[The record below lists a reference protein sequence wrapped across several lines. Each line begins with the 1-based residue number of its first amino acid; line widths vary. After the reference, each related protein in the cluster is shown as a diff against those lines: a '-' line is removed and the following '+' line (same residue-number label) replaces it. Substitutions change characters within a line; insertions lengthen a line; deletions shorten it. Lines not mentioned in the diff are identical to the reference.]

1 MNFDELKSSW
11 QTQPLNS
18 GMEINELKTTL
29 DNKWNKYQQSLY
41 RTNICMTLGFL
52 AATIVITWVFFA
64 FQAEFGMA
72 FKLSL
77 ASTCLLMI
85 VFAAI
90 AWRSYDFKKDHLE
103 VASTDFIKYQLQK
116 ISWQRK
122 VISQYIW
129 IYMVLLWLAVMTY
142 MVEILAPATATLKYS
157 AIGITTLFLVIVA
170 FRDARKQKS
179 RLARLDDMAAELE
192 QQQKMLISN

>member
-64 FQAEFGMA
+64 FQAEFGLA

-142 MVEILAPATATLKYS
+142 MVEILAPATATLRYS

-192 QQQKMLISN
+192 KQQRMLISN

>member
-64 FQAEFGMA
+64 FQAEFGLA

-142 MVEILAPATATLKYS
+142 MVEILAPASATLKYS

-170 FRDARKQKS
+170 FRDGRKQKS

>member
-64 FQAEFGMA
+64 FQAEFGLA

>member
-41 RTNICMTLGFL
+41 RTNICMTLGFI

-64 FQAEFGMA
+64 FQAEFGLA

-142 MVEILAPATATLKYS
+142 MVEILAPATATLRYS

>member
-64 FQAEFGMA
+64 FQAEFGLA

-142 MVEILAPATATLKYS
+142 MVEILAPATATLRYS

-192 QQQKMLISN
+192 QQQRMLISN

>member
-18 GMEINELKTTL
+18 GMEINELKATL

-64 FQAEFGMA
+64 FQAEFGLA

-142 MVEILAPATATLKYS
+142 MVEILAPASATLRYS

-179 RLARLDDMAAELE
+179 RLARLDDMTAELE

>member
-29 DNKWNKYQQSLY
+29 NNKWNKYQQSLY

-64 FQAEFGMA
+64 FQAEFGLA

-142 MVEILAPATATLKYS
+142 MVEILAPASATLRYS

>member
-64 FQAEFGMA
+64 FQAEFGLA

-142 MVEILAPATATLKYS
+142 MVEILAPASATLRYS

>member
-64 FQAEFGMA
+64 FQAEFGLA

-142 MVEILAPATATLKYS
+142 MVEILAPASATLRYS

-170 FRDARKQKS
+170 FRDGRKQKS

>member
-64 FQAEFGMA
+64 FQAEFGLA

-142 MVEILAPATATLKYS
+142 MVEILAPATATLRYS

>member
-29 DNKWNKYQQSLY
+29 NNKWNKYQQSLY

-64 FQAEFGMA
+64 FQAEFGLA

-142 MVEILAPATATLKYS
+142 MVEILAPATATLRYS

-170 FRDARKQKS
+170 FRDGRKQKS

>member
-11 QTQPLNS
+11 QTQPLTS
-18 GMEINELKTTL
+18 GMEINEMKTTF

-64 FQAEFGMA
+64 FQAEFGLT

-77 ASTCLLMI
+77 VSTCLLMI
-85 VFAAI
+85 VFAVI
-90 AWRSYDFKKDHLE
+90 AWRSYDFKKDCLE
-103 VASTDFIKYQLQK
+103 VSSTDFIRYQLKK

-129 IYMVLLWLAVMTY
+129 IYMILLWLAVMTY
-142 MVEILAPATATLKYS
+142 MWEILAPATATLKYS
-157 AIGITTLFLVIVA
+157 AIGVTTLFMLIVA
-170 FRDARKQKS
+170 IRDARKQKA
-179 RLARLDDMAAELE
+179 RLARLYEMTAELE
-192 QQQKMLISN
+192 LQQKTLFAG

>member
-1 MNFDELKSSW
+1 MNFEELKSSW
-11 QTQPLNS
+11 HTQPVNS
-18 GMEINELKTTL
+18 RMEINELKTIF
-29 DNKWNKYQQSLY
+29 DNKWSKYQQALY
-41 RTNICMTLGFL
+41 RTNACMTLGFL

-64 FQAEFGMA
+64 FQAEFGLA

-90 AWRSYDFKKDHLE
+90 AWRSYDFKKDQLE
-103 VASTDFIKYQLQK
+103 VASTDFIKYQLKK

-122 VISQYIW
+122 VTSQYIW

-142 MVEILAPATATLKYS
+142 MWEILAPATATLKYS
-157 AIGITTLFLVIVA
+157 AIGVTTLLMLIVA
-170 FRDARKQKS
+170 FRDARKQKA
-179 RLARLDDMAAELE
+179 RLARLDEMIIELE
-192 QQQKMLISN
+192 LQQKTLIAG

>member
-29 DNKWNKYQQSLY
+29 NNKWNKYQQSLY

-52 AATIVITWVFFA
+52 AATIVITWVFLA
-64 FQAEFGMA
+64 FQAEFGLA

-142 MVEILAPATATLKYS
+142 MVEILAPATATLRYS

-179 RLARLDDMAAELE
+179 RLARLEDMAAELE

>member
-41 RTNICMTLGFL
+41 RTNICMTLGFI

-64 FQAEFGMA
+64 FQAEFGLA

-157 AIGITTLFLVIVA
+157 AIAITTLFLVIVA

>member
-29 DNKWNKYQQSLY
+29 DNKWSKYQQSLY

-64 FQAEFGMA
+64 FQAEFGLA

-157 AIGITTLFLVIVA
+157 AIAITTLFLVIVA

>member
-18 GMEINELKTTL
+18 GMEINELKTTF
-29 DNKWNKYQQSLY
+29 DNKWNKYQQNLY

-52 AATIVITWVFFA
+52 AATIVITWVFLA
-64 FQAEFGMA
+64 FQAEFGLA

-85 VFAAI
+85 VFAVI
-90 AWRSYDFKKDHLE
+90 AWKSYDFKKDRLE
-103 VASTDFIKYQLQK
+103 VSSTDFIKYQLEK

-129 IYMVLLWLAVMTY
+129 IYMLLLWLAVMTY
-142 MVEILAPATATLKYS
+142 MFEILAPATATLKYS

-170 FRDARKQKS
+170 FRDARKQKR
-179 RLARLDDMAAELE
+179 RLARLDEMTADLKL
-192 QQQKMLISN
+192 QQQSLGQG

>member
-41 RTNICMTLGFL
+41 RTNICMTLGFI

-142 MVEILAPATATLKYS
+142 MVEILAPATATLRYS

-192 QQQKMLISN
+192 QQQRMLISN

>member
-64 FQAEFGMA
+64 FQAEFGLA

-90 AWRSYDFKKDHLE
+90 AWKSYDFKKDHLE

-142 MVEILAPATATLKYS
+142 MVEILAPASATLKYS

-192 QQQKMLISN
+192 QQQRVLISN

>member
-64 FQAEFGMA
+64 FQAEFGLA

-142 MVEILAPATATLKYS
+142 MVEILAPASATLKYS

>member
-41 RTNICMTLGFL
+41 RTNICMTLGFI

-64 FQAEFGMA
+64 FQAEFGLA

-142 MVEILAPATATLKYS
+142 MVEILAPATATLRYS

-192 QQQKMLISN
+192 QQQRMLISN